1 MAENKELVEN
11 EVITAD
17 VVNKNKEY
25 KCKEIVSSRNAMMTQ
40 ASQPA
45 EGGVYSPMKT
55 VSTTPRPA
63 SCKRSRSPEGGSIS
77 SSQNI
82 GQPKFARSCSK
93 CTKVRSTLKLEI
105 ANLKKGNSRELKR
118 LREQVDSLNK
128 EKGSLRNSINF
139 LQKMYS
145 NLLSENEILKKK
157 NEQLKKIMMC

>member
-17 VVNKNKEY
+17 VVNKNKED

-63 SCKRSRSPEGGSIS
+63 CKRSRSPEGGSIS
-77 SSQNI
+77 SSQNV

-118 LREQVDSLNK
+118 LREKVDSLNK

-145 NLLSENEILKKK
+145 NLLSENEILEK